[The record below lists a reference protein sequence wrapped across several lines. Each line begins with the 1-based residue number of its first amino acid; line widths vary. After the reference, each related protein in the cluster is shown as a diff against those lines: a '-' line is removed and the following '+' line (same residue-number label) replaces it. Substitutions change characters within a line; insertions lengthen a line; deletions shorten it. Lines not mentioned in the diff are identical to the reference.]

1 MSSNNVV
8 IKAGATKAE
17 ATANRLQIELE
28 QEQKFK
34 ELLNQDPIAAT
45 FREVQPGEEAFVD
58 TLVLNL
64 RKAGLTHAEVD
75 SVLHGRAVEEQGLP
89 YTPQPQLERK
99 LEAQTEGSSTWREW
113 LSERQASEQ
122 VRQTTVNGW
131 EGSLKRF
138 SEWLGSEYLAVQQRE
153 MQFNTRRIC

>member
-45 FREVQPGEEAFVD
+45 FREVQPSEEAFVD
-58 TLVLNL
+58 TLVSNL

-75 SVLHGRAVEEQGLP
+75 SVLHGRAVEEQSLP

-122 VRQTTVNGW
+122 VTGQTDH
-131 EGSLKRF
+131 
-138 SEWLGSEYLAVQQRE
+138 SERLGGQPEAFQR
-153 MQFNTRRIC
+153 MVGV